1 MGERKKIL
9 IVEDDDLLRSLYAE
23 MFKKEGFDVYE
34 AEDGL
39 KGERLIMEGGYDVIL
54 LDILLPEKDGL
65 EILRSLKSQIPKEKN
80 GPIVLI
86 SNLGQEEIVKKGIR
100 LGAKGYLIKSQ
111 FRPEEVITEI
121 KTFI

>member
-1 MGERKKIL
+1 MDERKKIL

-34 AEDGL
+34 AADGL
-39 KGERLIMEGGYDVIL
+39 SGEKLILEGGYDVIL

-65 EILRSLKSQIPKEKN
+65 EILRSLKLNRPKEKN

-86 SNLGQEEIVKKGIR
+86 SNLGEEEIVKKGIK

-111 FRPEEVITEI
+111 FRPEEVISEI